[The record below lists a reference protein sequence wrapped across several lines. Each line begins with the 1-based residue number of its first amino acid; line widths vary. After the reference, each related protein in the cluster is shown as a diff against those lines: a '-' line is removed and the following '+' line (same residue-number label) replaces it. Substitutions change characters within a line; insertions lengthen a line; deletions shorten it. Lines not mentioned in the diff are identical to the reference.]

1 MKTYLSLGANLGAR
15 EATINQ
21 AVHLISQQ
29 AGTLLQRSAFF
40 YSQPWGFESEHE
52 FCNLCICIDTPLA
65 PLDLLHTLQSI
76 EIHLGRHRPTSS
88 TITDVEQSEQ
98 SFKQSEIGQTN
109 NMGLSRSYI
118 DRPID
123 IDIILY
129 EGVELHT
136 PELTIPHPL
145 YLQRD
150 FVLIPLREL
159 LPSLPL

>member
-76 EIHLGRHRPTSS
+76 EIHLGRQRPPQSP
-88 TITDVEQSEQ
+88 ITN
-98 SFKQSEIGQTN
+98 I
-109 NMGLSRSYI
+109 YH

-145 YLQRD
+145 YRQRD

>member
-88 TITDVEQSEQ
+88 TITN
-98 SFKQSEIGQTN
+98 I
-109 NMGLSRSYI
+109 YH

-145 YLQRD
+145 YRQRD

>member
-29 AGTLLQRSAFF
+29 AGTLIQRSAFF

-76 EIHLGRHRPTSS
+76 EIHLGRHRPTQSP
-88 TITDVEQSEQ
+88 ITNHQSQ
-98 SFKQSEIGQTN
+98 ITN
-109 NMGLSRSYI
+109 NKSPITNIYH

-145 YLQRD
+145 YRQRD

>member
-76 EIHLGRHRPTSS
+76 EIHLGRQRPTSS
-88 TITDVEQSEQ
+88 TIT
-98 SFKQSEIGQTN
+98 N
-109 NMGLSRSYI
+109 RYH

-145 YLQRD
+145 YRQRD

>member
-29 AGTLLQRSAFF
+29 AGTLIQRSAFF

-88 TITDVEQSEQ
+88 TIT
-98 SFKQSEIGQTN
+98 N
-109 NMGLSRSYI
+109 RYH

-129 EGVELHT
+129 EDVELHT

-145 YLQRD
+145 YRQRD

>member
-1 MKTYLSLGANLGAR
+1 MKTYLSFGANLGAR

-76 EIHLGRHRPTSS
+76 EIHLGRHRPPQSP
-88 TITDVEQSEQ
+88 IT
-98 SFKQSEIGQTN
+98 N
-109 NMGLSRSYI
+109 RYH

-145 YLQRD
+145 YRQRD